1 MIDPDVVDYSA
12 GVAMVSSRR
21 SIPVDFSIP
30 ILSFHSDFRFSMTSA
45 SREYTT
51 EKRNIHFDGQQ

>member
-21 SIPVDFSIP
+21 SISIDFSIS
-30 ILSFHSDFRFSMTSA
+30 ILTSTLI
-45 SREYTT
+45 SVS
-51 EKRNIHFDGQQ
+51 Q